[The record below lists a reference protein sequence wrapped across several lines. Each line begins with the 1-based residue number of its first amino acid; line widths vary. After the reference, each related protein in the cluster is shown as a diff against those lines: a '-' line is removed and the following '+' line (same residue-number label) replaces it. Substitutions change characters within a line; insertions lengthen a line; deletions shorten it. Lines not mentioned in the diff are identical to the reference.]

1 MDLLQ
6 GLIEG
11 IHKQGESAEKRA
23 EKDKD
28 MKLTKLTERDDIEA
42 YMKTFERMMV
52 SYEIKPDRWVFKLAP
67 QLTGKAQQAY
77 AALHS
82 EKAADYETVKK
93 AILARYDINQESYRQ
108 RFRSIVRLEGE
119 TNRELTAR
127 LHDLTSKWLQDC
139 KTVAEDLVVME
150 QLINMLPVDVRIF
163 VKERK
168 PSTSEEAAKLADDYW
183 QARKSSF
190 GEKKQSYGKPGGK
203 YCHKCSRTGHLAKD
217 CKRNGNKQP
226 EGSEEK
232 TTVIKQD
239 RVKKDLKDIECFN
252 CHLMGHYSSNCPQ
265 RALYCME
272 RRMNHQGGSII
283 SKRRVL
289 DNPGV
294 TKPGIV
300 EGKPVRDILLDT
312 GCSRTLV
319 RKDLVPKHKLL
330 HGEVVAIRCA
340 HGDTVL
346 YPLVEVELEVQSYP
360 LKIEAAVSDTL
371 PVPVLLGVDI
381 PELTAI
387 LSGDWK
393 PRRGPAQELEDAL
406 VVTTRGMA
414 RRQEVES
421 ATQVLKEQES
431 GAEPKELL
439 ETGNEETPEAD
450 TILSSQLDTEET
462 RDVHNTESTDAKE
475 TTEDHCTEDNLLQ
488 ALEEDIIVP
497 GNDRPYLTRKKKR
510 DNKSE
515 FQRIQK
521 QSLQQL
527 HPLDISMSQFKTL
540 QEEDPTLESIRRA
553 AENCPSL
560 AGIGFFKRDGLLY
573 RRWVPPRQGLEAVE
587 VEQLVLPK
595 KCREDVLKIAHD
607 IPLAGHMGKE
617 KTARR
622 ILQRFYWPTL
632 YVDVAKFCKACMVC
646 QKFSRHKA
654 RRAPLIPLPVIEEPF
669 KRIAMDI
676 VGPLPRS
683 SSGQRY
689 ILVVCDY
696 ATRYPEAIP
705 LKSIDASH
713 IAEQLVTLFSRYGVP
728 EEILTDQGSNFTSQL
743 LTEIYRMLHVYPI
756 RTTPYHPQT
765 DGLVERFNQTLKAM
779 LKKAATDEGK
789 DWDRVIPYLLF
800 AYREVP
806 QSSTGFSPFELL
818 YGRSVRGPL
827 DVLREGWETDKCDN
841 ESVISHLLTMR
852 ERFKKM
858 SCMVQ
863 ENLEAAQKVQ
873 KRWYDQ
879 NARQRQFEAGDQ
891 VLVLLPT
898 SKNKLVAQWQG
909 PYEVGDAVP
918 VQLPPYRIAHAYRSA
933 VKEEI
938 EQMLAEGIIEPS
950 SSAYS
955 SPIVLVPKKD
965 QALRLCVD
973 YRKLNKCTQADAY
986 PMPRIDDLIDRLGN
1000 SRYISTLDLTKGYW
1014 QVPVAVEDRP
1024 KTAFS
1029 SPFGLYQF
1037 RVMPFGLQGAPATFQ
1052 RLVDGVIAGLE
1063 DFTSTYL
1070 DDVVIFS
1077 NTWEDHLKHIRSTLD
1092 RIRKAGLTVKAKKSQ
1107 FGADHCVYLGHLV
1120 GGGMVQPEAA
1130 KVEAVRNFPV
1140 PTTKKQVR
1148 TFLGLSGYYRRFI
1161 PQYASIALP
1170 LTDLTRKSS
1179 PNEVIWTDVCDQAFL
1194 KLKSLLCS
1202 SPILASPN
1210 FQRPF
1215 VLQTDAS
1222 DRGIGAVLSQE
1233 DEDSVERPIA
1243 YYSRK
1248 LAPREE
1254 RYSVIEKECLAIK
1267 DGITAFQVY
1276 LLGRPFTIQ
1285 TDHRALVWLNQLKD
1299 KNSRLTRWSLL
1310 LQPYQF
1316 KVHHRIGSANGNADA
1331 LSRLPSNPYLTLEK
1345 EGGV

>member
-1 MDLLQ
+1 
-6 GLIEG
+6 
-11 IHKQGESAEKRA
+11 
-23 EKDKD
+23 
-28 MKLTKLTERDDIEA
+28 
-42 YMKTFERMMV
+42 
-52 SYEIKPDRWVFKLAP
+52 
-67 QLTGKAQQAY
+67 
-77 AALHS
+77 
-82 EKAADYETVKK
+82 
-93 AILARYDINQESYRQ
+93 
-108 RFRSIVRLEGE
+108 
-119 TNRELTAR
+119 
-127 LHDLTSKWLQDC
+127 
-139 KTVAEDLVVME
+139 
-150 QLINMLPVDVRIF
+150 
-163 VKERK
+163 
-168 PSTSEEAAKLADDYW
+168 
-183 QARKSSF
+183 
-190 GEKKQSYGKPGGK
+190 
-203 YCHKCSRTGHLAKD
+203 
-217 CKRNGNKQP
+217 
-226 EGSEEK
+226 
-232 TTVIKQD
+232 
-239 RVKKDLKDIECFN
+239 
-252 CHLMGHYSSNCPQ
+252 
-265 RALYCME
+265 
-272 RRMNHQGGSII
+272 MNHQGGSII

-289 DNPGV
+289 DNLGV

-330 HGEVVAIRCA
+330 HGEVVTIRCA

-346 YPLVEVELEVQSYP
+346 YSLAEVELEVQGYP

-371 PVPVLLGVDI
+371 PVPVLLGVDV
-381 PELTAI
+381 PKLTAI
-387 LSGDWK
+387 LSGDLK
-393 PRRGPAQELEDAL
+393 PRRGPAQKPEDAL

-439 ETGNEETPEAD
+439 EAGNEETPEAD

-475 TTEDHCTEDNLLQ
+475 ITEDHCTEDNLLQ

-497 GNDRPYLTRKKKR
+497 GNDRPYLTRKEKR

-553 AENCPSL
+553 AENCPSS

-646 QKFSRHKA
+646 QKFSKHKA

-696 ATRYPEAIP
+696 TTWYPEAIP

-898 SKNKLVAQWQG
+898 STNKLVAQWQG
-909 PYEVGDAVP
+909 PYEVVKKIGKVNYLVHMYDRRKKKRIFHTNMLKQWYVPTETGYLVDISVDSHEDDIPTWKENDGESTQFQIADRLSNAEKAQLLDLLVEFKDIFQNKPGLTTMAEHRIYTGDTVP
-918 VQLPPYRIAHAYRSA
+918 VRLPPYRIAHAYRSA

-965 QALRLCVD
+965 QAPRLCVD

-1029 SPFGLYQF
+1029 SPFGLY
-1037 RVMPFGLQGAPATFQ
+1037 
-1052 RLVDGVIAGLE
+1052 
-1063 DFTSTYL
+1063 
-1070 DDVVIFS
+1070 
-1077 NTWEDHLKHIRSTLD
+1077 
-1092 RIRKAGLTVKAKKSQ
+1092 
-1107 FGADHCVYLGHLV
+1107 
-1120 GGGMVQPEAA
+1120 
-1130 KVEAVRNFPV
+1130 
-1140 PTTKKQVR
+1140 
-1148 TFLGLSGYYRRFI
+1148 
-1161 PQYASIALP
+1161 
-1170 LTDLTRKSS
+1170 
-1179 PNEVIWTDVCDQAFL
+1179 
-1194 KLKSLLCS
+1194 
-1202 SPILASPN
+1202 
-1210 FQRPF
+1210 
-1215 VLQTDAS
+1215 
-1222 DRGIGAVLSQE
+1222 
-1233 DEDSVERPIA
+1233 
-1243 YYSRK
+1243 
-1248 LAPREE
+1248 
-1254 RYSVIEKECLAIK
+1254 
-1267 DGITAFQVY
+1267 
-1276 LLGRPFTIQ
+1276 
-1285 TDHRALVWLNQLKD
+1285 
-1299 KNSRLTRWSLL
+1299 
-1310 LQPYQF
+1310 
-1316 KVHHRIGSANGNADA
+1316 
-1331 LSRLPSNPYLTLEK
+1331 
-1345 EGGV
+1345 